1 MPPQM
6 RHKVLRRKLFEWGS
20 VMAERTVDISSP
32 ILSRNERLA
41 AELRERFAR
50 THTFVVNVLSSPGS
64 GKTSTILATD
74 ALLREYGLRS
84 AVIEGDIASDVDAIT
99 MKEAGIPA
107 VQINTGGLCHL
118 EGNMISQ
125 AVDALD
131 EGVGLANIDV
141 IFIENVGNLVCPV
154 DFDLGEN
161 LCVMILSVPEGDDK
175 PVKYPGIFQ
184 HAGAI
189 LLNKIDVAPAFD
201 FDLDAYTA
209 TLDDLNPQAPS
220 FEVSATKGTGMDAWV
235 AWLREQ
241 IAAVRA

>member
-1 MPPQM
+1 M
-6 RHKVLRRKLFEWGS
+6 
-20 VMAERTVDISSP
+20 
-32 ILSRNERLA
+32 
-41 AELRERFAR
+41 
-50 THTFVVNVLSSPGS
+50 NVLSSPGS

-74 ALLREYGLRS
+74 ALLRAHGLRS
-84 AVIEGDIASDVDAIT
+84 AVIEGDIASDVDAVT

-125 AVDALD
+125 AIDALD
-131 EGVGLANIDV
+131 AGVGLANIDV

-209 TLDDLNPQAPS
+209 TLDDLNPQAPR
-220 FEVSATKGTGMDAWV
+220 FEVSATKGAGMDAWV

-241 IAAVRA
+241 IAAARLGVRLPIPHTRRVVARICHSDGEITRWMANTGRNSIGRAICHGKSSAAGSP

>member
-1 MPPQM
+1 
-6 RHKVLRRKLFEWGS
+6 
-20 VMAERTVDISSP
+20 MAERTVDISSP

-74 ALLREYGLRS
+74 VLLREYGLCS

-201 FDLDAYTA
+201 FDQDAYNA
-209 TLDDLNPQAPS
+209 TLDDLNPQAPRFS
-220 FEVSATKGTGMDAWV
+220 VSATKGTGMDAWV